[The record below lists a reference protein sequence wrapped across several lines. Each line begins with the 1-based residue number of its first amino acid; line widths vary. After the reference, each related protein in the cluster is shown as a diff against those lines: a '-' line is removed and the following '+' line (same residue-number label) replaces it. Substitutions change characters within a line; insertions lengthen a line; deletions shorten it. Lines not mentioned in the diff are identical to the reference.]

1 MSSNT
6 VLFEKEGAIGKII
19 LNRPEKRN
27 QINRELFLA
36 LGDAVDK
43 ALADNDVR
51 VIVFLGNG
59 DHFCNG
65 FDPSD
70 PEACL
75 NADESGE
82 VDWFYRKANTQE
94 EIDLWMKIYNSPKP
108 TIGAIKGDVV
118 GGGYFMVLMFD
129 CVVAAE
135 GTMMENTE
143 FALGWAYTNYVPFEA
158 WKIPMNVAKE
168 KALTGYP
175 ITAHEGF
182 RLGLFNRVVPVEEL
196 EDCAMTLARRMLKL
210 APYTLSMHKELYNLA
225 YSMQGITNI
234 VPYAK
239 EVFNIALHLP
249 GTKENQD
256 LWALARENPEKVLE
270 ICNKLM
276 SDMRKEEVKELS
288 YLDDIHE

>member
-1 MSSNT
+1 MEKL
-6 VLFEKEGAIGKII
+6 VLFEKDGAIGKVI

-27 QINRELFLA
+27 QINRRLFLD
-36 LGDAVDK
+36 LVEAVDQ
-43 ALADNDVR
+43 AIADKDVR
-51 VIVFLGNG
+51 VIVFSGKG

-75 NADESGE
+75 NAGESGE
-82 VDWFYRKANTQE
+82 VDWFERKTNTQE
-94 EIDLWMKIYNSPKP
+94 EIDLWMKIYNCSKP

-118 GGGYFMVLMFD
+118 GGGYFMTLMFD

-135 GTMMENTE
+135 GTMMENSE

-158 WKIPMNVAKE
+158 WKIPMNIAKE

-175 ITAHEGF
+175 ITAHEGY
-182 RLGLFNRVVPVEEL
+182 RIGLFNRVVPVEEL
-196 EDCAMTLARRMLKL
+196 DECAMTLARRMLKL

-225 YSMQGITNI
+225 YSMQGILNI

-239 EVFNIALHLP
+239 EIFNIALHLP
-249 GTKENQD
+249 GTKENQE
-256 LWALARENPEKVLE
+256 LWENARKDPDGVLE
-270 ICNKLM
+270 QCNQLM
-276 SDMRKEEVKELS
+276 KNIRKEQLEELKH
-288 YLDDIHE
+288 LDDIRE

>member
-1 MSSNT
+1 MEKL
-6 VLFEKEGAIGKII
+6 VLFEKDGAIGKVI

-27 QINRELFLA
+27 QINRRLFLD
-36 LGDAVDK
+36 LVEAVDQ
-43 ALADNDVR
+43 AIADKDVR
-51 VIVFLGNG
+51 VIVFSGKG

-75 NADESGE
+75 NAGESGE
-82 VDWFYRKANTQE
+82 VDWFERKANTQE
-94 EIDLWMKIYNSPKP
+94 EIDLWMKIYNCSKP

-118 GGGYFMVLMFD
+118 GGGYFMTLMFD

-135 GTMMENTE
+135 GTMMENSE

-158 WKIPMNVAKE
+158 WKIPMNIAKE

-175 ITAHEGF
+175 ITAHEGY
-182 RLGLFNRVVPVEEL
+182 RIGLFNRVVPVEEL
-196 EDCAMTLARRMLKL
+196 DECAMTLARRMLKL

-225 YSMQGITNI
+225 YSMQGILNI

-239 EVFNIALHLP
+239 EIFNIALHLP
-249 GTKENQD
+249 GTKENQE
-256 LWALARENPEKVLE
+256 LWENARKDPDGVLE
-270 ICNKLM
+270 QCNQLM
-276 SDMRKEEVKELS
+276 KNIRKEQLEELKH
-288 YLDDIHE
+288 LDDIRE

>member
-1 MSSNT
+1 MEKL
-6 VLFEKEGAIGKII
+6 VLFEKDGAIGKVI

-27 QINRELFLA
+27 QINRRLFLD
-36 LGDAVDK
+36 LVEAVDQ
-43 ALADNDVR
+43 AIADKDVR
-51 VIVFLGNG
+51 VIVFSGKG

-75 NADESGE
+75 NAGESGE
-82 VDWFYRKANTQE
+82 VDWFERKANTQE
-94 EIDLWMKIYNSPKP
+94 EIDLWMKIYNCSKP

-118 GGGYFMVLMFD
+118 GGGYFMTLMFD

-135 GTMMENTE
+135 GTMMENSE

-158 WKIPMNVAKE
+158 WKIPMNIAKE

-175 ITAHEGF
+175 ITAHEGY
-182 RLGLFNRVVPVEEL
+182 RIGLFNRVVPVEEL
-196 EDCAMTLARRMLKL
+196 DECAMTLARRMLKL

-225 YSMQGITNI
+225 YSMQGILNI

-239 EVFNIALHLP
+239 EIFNIALHLP
-249 GTKENQD
+249 GTKENQE
-256 LWALARENPEKVLE
+256 LWENARKDPDEVLE
-270 ICNKLM
+270 QCNQLM
-276 SDMRKEEVKELS
+276 KNIRKEQLEELKH
-288 YLDDIHE
+288 LDDIRE

>member
-1 MSSNT
+1 MEKL
-6 VLFEKEGAIGKII
+6 VLFEKDGAIGKVI

-27 QINRELFLA
+27 QINRRLFLD
-36 LGDAVDK
+36 LVEAVDQ
-43 ALADNDVR
+43 AIADKDVR
-51 VIVFLGNG
+51 VIVFSGKG

-75 NADESGE
+75 NAGESGE
-82 VDWFYRKANTQE
+82 VDWFERKANTQE
-94 EIDLWMKIYNSPKP
+94 EIDLWMKIYNCSKP

-118 GGGYFMVLMFD
+118 GGGYFMTLMFD

-135 GTMMENTE
+135 GTMMENSE

-158 WKIPMNVAKE
+158 WKIPMNIAKE

-175 ITAHEGF
+175 ITAHEGY
-182 RLGLFNRVVPVEEL
+182 RIGLFNRVVPVEEL
-196 EDCAMTLARRMLKL
+196 EECAMTLARRMLKL

-225 YSMQGITNI
+225 YSMQGILNI

-239 EVFNIALHLP
+239 EIFNIALHLP
-249 GTKENQD
+249 GTKENQE
-256 LWALARENPEKVLE
+256 LWENARKDPDGVLE
-270 ICNKLM
+270 QCNQLM
-276 SDMRKEEVKELS
+276 KNIRKEQLEELKH
-288 YLDDIHE
+288 LDDIRE